1 MTIINREEIP
11 QGVLDD
17 IYNHYEEI
25 TFDNYG
31 KAYTPEC
38 VSRASSYRD
47 IVEHNISKLVMN
59 PDTFMPEMAHGV
71 DLLGS
76 YVVRGVFTPNSA
88 DIYAVEMYHAVQ
100 KAENV

>member
-1 MTIINREEIP
+1 MTPINREEIP

-25 TFDNYG
+25 TFNNYG
-31 KAYTPEC
+31 KAYTTEC
-38 VSRASSYRD
+38 VSRVSGYSN
-47 IVEHNISKLVMN
+47 IVEHNVSKLIMN
-59 PDTFMPEMAHGV
+59 SETFMPEMAHGV

-76 YVVRGVFTPNSA
+76 YVVRGVFTNNSA
-88 DIYAVEMYHAVQ
+88 DIYSVEMYHAVK